1 MSHSGRVSRGKLP
14 KSKKGSTSAN
24 KSTSIPKRKTTQEIT
39 SKKNPNN
46 AVFLTSNY
54 EDNRDSPSRSSSKSS
69 SSSSGSSSNSS
80 SEESGSSDEESED
93 VNPYATFNDTL
104 GIFCD
109 WHSVHC
115 LRTDPGY
122 ENLELKRCQHPGGTC
137 QKISSSFLR
146 SKLGTE

>member
-1 MSHSGRVSRGKLP
+1 MANSGKLP
-14 KSKKGSTSAN
+14 RGKDLRRLRPQQSKKGLTSAK
-24 KSTSIPKRKTTQEIT
+24 KSSSQEIT
-39 SKKNPNN
+39 SKKNPKN
-46 AVFLTSNY
+46 AGFLTSDY
-54 EDNRDSPSRSSSKSS
+54 EDNRDSPSRSSSKS

-93 VNPYATFNDTL
+93 VNPYTTFNDTL

-122 ENLELKRCQHPGGTC
+122 ENLELKR
-137 QKISSSFLR
+137 SSYLR